1 MKPQLLIQHS
11 DNDVVTFYCR
21 TDNETMKV
29 YATKI
34 ENIHCS
40 TSFTTTNAT
49 KNRSQMDIY
58 NALGFESLKVRRWF
72 GNFVL

>member
-34 ENIHCS
+34 ENIPW
-40 TSFTTTNAT
+40 
-49 KNRSQMDIY
+49 SQMDIY

-72 GNFVL
+72 GNFVLSDFKIWFTRILV

>member
-34 ENIHCS
+34 ENIS
-40 TSFTTTNAT
+40 W
-49 KNRSQMDIY
+49 SQMDIY